1 MEETRRTLDVGK
13 NPAEMGEVSGQSSG
27 DNRLPA
33 LHGVRVVDLTQFE
46 AGTSCTQVLAWLGAD
61 VIKIEPP
68 VSGEQGRRA
77 SADREDADSFYF
89 IYLNAN
95 KRSVTLNLKDERG
108 KELLRSLI
116 RDADVF
122 IENFAPG
129 VIERLGF
136 DYETVSKLNPK
147 IIYAQIKG
155 FPEDGKYAEFPAFDM
170 IAQAVGGA
178 ISTTGEAGRIPLR
191 PGPTIGDTGTGLHC
205 AIGILSALYQR
216 VRTGRGQRV
225 SVSMQEAMINFGR
238 IAFAR
243 WAMTGEA
250 TPRCGN
256 QSLLSATAPSGV
268 YPCKGGGPNDY
279 CFIYTSRSPTNHQWK
294 RLLSIIGREDL
305 LEDERFSSPE
315 TRFEHQDEVD
325 ALIANW
331 TKDRDKLEVM
341 RILGSAGVPAGAVMD
356 TKELTEDEELNR
368 REAFV
373 TVKHPVRG
381 DVKMPG
387 WPVRM
392 SDSYVPK
399 VAAPVLGSSNEEVLV
414 QYLGL
419 DEDEIA
425 SLREAK
431 VI

>member
-1 MEETRRTLDVGK
+1 
-13 NPAEMGEVSGQSSG
+13 
-27 DNRLPA
+27 
-33 LHGVRVVDLTQFE
+33 
-46 AGTSCTQVLAWLGAD
+46 
-61 VIKIEPP
+61 
-68 VSGEQGRRA
+68 
-77 SADREDADSFYF
+77 
-89 IYLNAN
+89 
-95 KRSVTLNLKDERG
+95 
-108 KELLRSLI
+108 
-116 RDADVF
+116 
-122 IENFAPG
+122 
-129 VIERLGF
+129 
-136 DYETVSKLNPK
+136 
-147 IIYAQIKG
+147 
-155 FPEDGKYAEFPAFDM
+155 
-170 IAQAVGGA
+170 
-178 ISTTGEAGRIPLR
+178 TTGEAGRIPLR

-216 VRTGRGQRV
+216 IRTGRGQRV

-341 RILGSAGVPAGAVMD
+341 RILGS
-356 TKELTEDEELNR
+356 
-368 REAFV
+368 
-373 TVKHPVRG
+373 
-381 DVKMPG
+381 
-387 WPVRM
+387 
-392 SDSYVPK
+392 
-399 VAAPVLGSSNEEVLV
+399 
-414 QYLGL
+414 
-419 DEDEIA
+419 
-425 SLREAK
+425 
-431 VI
+431 